1 MKSYIYIF
9 TISCALFSCGS
20 KVTEQNGRKTTDTVT
35 ITDTFYVE
43 PEEEKPVSL
52 YDRMKTDSI
61 TIGKVSFQT
70 PIKEFLAAMGKPN
83 SIVDPQ
89 YEAGWFA
96 EARIPVML
104 YFYKGSSFHV
114 FLDTAQMQKINF
126 KVNPKLEWRRN
137 NIVFNSKTSIDEV
150 REYFPLSYKNS
161 ITELGNE
168 DGHKIRLLFYHGQ
181 LLLSFTNGKLESL
194 EYWEPM

>member
-1 MKSYIYIF
+1 MKTSAYILF
-9 TISCALFSCGS
+9 ISCILFSCSS
-20 KVTEQNGRKTTDTVT
+20 KVAEQNSRKPTDTVT
-35 ITDTFYVE
+35 IIDTFYVE
-43 PEEEKPVSL
+43 PEEEKSVNL
-52 YDRMKTDSI
+52 YDRMGTDSI
-61 TIGKVSFQT
+61 TIGKISFQT

-96 EARIPVML
+96 DAKIPVKL

-114 FLDTAQMQKINF
+114 FFDTAQMQKINF
-126 KVNPKLEWRRN
+126 KTNPKLEWRRN

-150 REYFPLSYKNS
+150 KEAFPLSYKNS

-194 EYWEPM
+194 EYWEPV